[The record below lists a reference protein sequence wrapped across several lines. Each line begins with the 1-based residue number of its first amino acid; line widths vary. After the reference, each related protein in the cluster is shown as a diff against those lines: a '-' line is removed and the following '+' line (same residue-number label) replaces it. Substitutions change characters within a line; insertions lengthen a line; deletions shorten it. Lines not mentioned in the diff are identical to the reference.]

1 MRGTPESKDR
11 SSDGKRFDVI
21 GIIVFV
27 IMMVSVN
34 VVITQGSKI
43 GWLSPT
49 ILTLMIIFVLTLFI
63 FYFYEQRQ
71 RHPFIDFSLFSNKV
85 YIGTTIANLL
95 VNTVIGSLA
104 LFNIFA
110 QAGLGLT
117 GAQAGL
123 ITIPYMLGSLL
134 MIRIGERFMQ
144 KKAHK
149 SH

>member
-1 MRGTPESKDR
+1 SIIFAFIAIILLRGTPESKDR

-43 GWLSPT
+43 GWLSPI

-71 RHPFIDFSLFSNKV
+71 RHPFIDF
-85 YIGTTIANLL
+85 
-95 VNTVIGSLA
+95 
-104 LFNIFA
+104 
-110 QAGLGLT
+110 
-117 GAQAGL
+117 
-123 ITIPYMLGSLL
+123 
-134 MIRIGERFMQ
+134 
-144 KKAHK
+144 
-149 SH
+149 